1 MLLLVAACAA
11 PVARFKAETELSL
24 QRVSGSSMET
34 LFPTET
40 LDFYQTVQYGDKE
53 LAQGDVKKADLYYG
67 LALGKAELLENLY
80 LQELKRREE
89 AIRLEFE
96 LKLKAEEELERQRKS
111 EREMAA
117 ALAREAV
124 ARAKRLEAEKVENRR
139 KAERARQEK
148 EAQLVTRHTVK
159 RGETLPQIAA
169 LDEVYGDSSL
179 WPLIYRSNRDQI
191 SNPAVVWPGQVL
203 RIPRNYDKND
213 ISEARRFSGGRS
225 LR

>member
-1 MLLLVAACAA
+1 MLILVAACAA
-11 PVARFKAETELSL
+11 PVARFKAETDLTL
-24 QRVSGSSMET
+24 QRVRVSNMET

-40 LDFYQTVQYGDKE
+40 LDFYLTVQHGDRELTKGAVKE
-53 LAQGDVKKADLYYG
+53 ADLYYG

-80 LQELKRREE
+80 LLELKRREE

-96 LKLKAEEELERQRKS
+96 LKRQAEAELERQRKS
-111 EREMAA
+111 EREKAA
-117 ALAREAV
+117 AQAREAV
-124 ARAKRLEAEKVENRR
+124 ARAKRLEAEKAENRR
-139 KAERARQEK
+139 KAERARQET
-148 EAQLVTRHTVK
+148 EVQLVTRHTVK

-169 LDEVYGDSSL
+169 LPEVYGDVSL
-179 WPLIYRSNRDQI
+179 WPLIYKSNRDQI

-203 RIPRNYDKND
+203 RIPRNFDKND